1 MVVSYYINITRQ
13 THSLLVRSCSIECI
27 FMRIILIHGFNAN
40 PTMNFH
46 PWLADSLR
54 SEGFQVITPELPLSS
69 KDEFDLPAVIEIMK
83 QQVGYLKN
91 DDIILGHSLGALV
104 VLQYLEAVEMTE
116 TPRAVILVAAPWNVS
131 RPELRRL
138 FVDDLDADVL
148 MWKSRE
154 FIVIHSKDDKLVPVE
169 HGIKLA
175 QQLRAR
181 LIETSTDDHYMG
193 ERYPILFE
201 TIKQIATTPFEYTP
215 GEGLKDQFE

>member
-1 MVVSYYINITRQ
+1 
-13 THSLLVRSCSIECI
+13 
-27 FMRIILIHGFNAN
+27 
-40 PTMNFH
+40 MNFH
-46 PWLADSLR
+46 PWLAESLR
-54 SEGFQVITPELPLSS
+54 SEGFSVITPELPLSS

-104 VLQYLEAVEMTE
+104 ALQYLEAVEMIE

-154 FIVIHSKDDKLVPVE
+154 FVVIHSKDDNLVPIE
-169 HGIKLA
+169 HGKRLA

-181 LIETSTDDHYMG
+181 LIETATDDHYMK
-193 ERYPILFE
+193 ESYPVLFE
-201 TIKQIATTPFEYTP
+201 TIKQIATTPFEFAP
-215 GEGLKDQFE
+215 GATLEDQYK